1 MGQYLEFVTIDVWEL
16 IFTWVNLLI
25 LFLLMK
31 KFLFGPVK
39 AILDK
44 REAEVRKLYS
54 DAEDAKQNAAALE
67 TEYNEKLAD
76 VEQEARE
83 IVETARRH
91 ASAQSSEII
100 GEARGKAAELLQKAN
115 IQIENERKNTV
126 NEIKSEL
133 SSIAVDI
140 AGKIIE
146 KDIDEKD
153 HERLV
158 KEFID
163 GIGEAS

>member
-1 MGQYLEFVTIDVWEL
+1 MGEYLSFVDIDTWEL

-31 KFLFGPVK
+31 KFLFKPVR

-44 REAEVRKLYS
+44 REEEVRKMYD
-54 DAEDAKQNAAALE
+54 DAEAAKTDAAALE
-67 TEYNEKLAD
+67 AQYSEKLAGAQ
-76 VEQEARE
+76 QEARE
-83 IVETARRH
+83 IVETARRR
-91 ASAQSSEII
+91 ASEQSGEIVS
-100 GEARGKAAELLQKAN
+100 EARNKAADLLQKAN
-115 IQIENERKNTV
+115 VQIESERKDAV

-140 AGKIIE
+140 AGKVIE
-146 KDIDEKD
+146 RDINEKD
-153 HERLV
+153 HEKLIQ
-158 KEFID
+158 EFID

>member
-16 IFTWVNLLI
+16 IFTWINLLI

-31 KFLFGPVK
+31 KFLFKPVK
-39 AILDK
+39 NILDK
-44 REAEVRKLYS
+44 RESEVRKLYD
-54 DAEDAKQNAAALE
+54 DAETAKKNAAALE
-67 TEYNEKLAD
+67 TEYSQKLSGAD
-76 VEQEARE
+76 QEARE
-83 IVETARRH
+83 IVETARRN
-91 ASAQSSEII
+91 ASEQSREII
-100 GEARGKAAELLQKAN
+100 GEARGKASDLLQKAN
-115 IQIENERKNTV
+115 VQIESERKNAV

-153 HERLV
+153 HEKLI